1 MAGAHHYYM
10 PAELHTV
17 GDDDSDFFYPL
28 HGRLLNKMNTTYMLP
43 ADDDEVRRSELHH
56 RMLQFVFH
64 GKNYVGPVHQVLRPV
79 PGVQR
84 RILDIGTGGGMWA
97 IQMADEF
104 PSAEVI
110 GVDVAPI
117 QPREVPSNC
126 TFELCDCNQASLPYP
141 DGYFDFIHARSVHT
155 GFVDYPQFIRECARL
170 LRPGGLIVLI
180 EPDLTP
186 RVADRDRRASTSLS
200 RDPQPV
206 YGWTNFWRTYE
217 ACLRR
222 LGVDPAVPA
231 HLSEHLT
238 QTGEFDKV
246 VKQDGKIPVGFWPE
260 DPETLTV
267 GQLQW
272 MNYELLLP
280 GLLPMFLYCGMPER
294 QARDLILDAQ
304 HDLYH
309 SPVRLSM
316 QLHISYAVKRARYT

>member
-1 MAGAHHYYM
+1 M
-10 PAELHTV
+10 PPELHTV
-17 GDDDSDFFYPL
+17 GDDDSDFFHRL
-28 HGRLLNKMNTTYMLP
+28 HGRFLNKMNTTYMLP

-64 GKNYVGPVHQVLRPV
+64 GKNYVGPVNHVLRPM

-84 RILDIGTGGGMWA
+84 RVLDIGTGGGMWA

-126 TFELCDCNQASLPYP
+126 TFELCDCNQSSLPYP
-141 DGYFDFIHARSVHT
+141 DGYFDFIHARTVHT

-180 EPDLTP
+180 EPDITP
-186 RVADRDRRASTSLS
+186 RVGERDRRASTSRQA
-200 RDPQPV
+200 RDPNPV
-206 YGWTNFWRTYE
+206 YGWTNVWKTYE

-222 LGVDPAVPA
+222 LGVDPTVPA
-231 HLSEHLT
+231 HLSEYLT

-272 MNYELLLP
+272 MDYELLLP
-280 GLLPMFLYCGMPER
+280 GLLPMFLFCGLPER